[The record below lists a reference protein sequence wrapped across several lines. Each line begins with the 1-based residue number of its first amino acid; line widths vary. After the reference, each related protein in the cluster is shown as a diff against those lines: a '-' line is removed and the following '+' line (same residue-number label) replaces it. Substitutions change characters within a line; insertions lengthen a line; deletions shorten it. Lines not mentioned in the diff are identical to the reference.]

1 MTEILLEALVVC
13 VAQFFFI
20 FLKGLHQI
28 NGVKERYAASVLIS
42 LGLGVCGL
50 LTMGIIAKAVTQG
63 SHWLTYVG
71 FLIGGPVGIV
81 TAIWMEKKY
90 GTGKS

>member
-20 FLKGLHQI
+20 FLKGLQQI
-28 NGVKERYAASVLIS
+28 NVIKERYGASILIS

-50 LTMGIIAKAVTQG
+50 LTMGIIARAVTQG
-63 SHWLTYVG
+63 SHWLTYAG
-71 FLIGGPVGIV
+71 FLIGGPAGIV
-81 TAIWMEKKY
+81 TAIWMEKKC
-90 GTGKS
+90 GARKS